1 MICNE
6 PFYMSGVDIDDMK
19 ERMGI
24 AVSGSGFLVFS
35 GMIRK
40 GNAVVPFSCTES
52 GRAGTDGL
60 RLWCDCLRGITEI
73 SV

>member
-1 MICNE
+1 
-6 PFYMSGVDIDDMK
+6 MSGVDIDDMK

-24 AVSGSGFLVFS
+24 AGTALDSWYFGT
-35 GMIRK
+35 IWQ

-60 RLWCDCLRGITEI
+60 RLW
-73 SV
+73 V